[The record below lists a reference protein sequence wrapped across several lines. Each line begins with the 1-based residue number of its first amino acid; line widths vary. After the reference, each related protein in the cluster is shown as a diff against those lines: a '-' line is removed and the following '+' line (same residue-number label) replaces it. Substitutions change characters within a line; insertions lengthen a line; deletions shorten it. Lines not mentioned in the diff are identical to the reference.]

1 MAIIIPS
8 ANIFG
13 SPNLYKIKDNYI
25 DKIEVNANS
34 VAPNNEYDVSVYNYR
49 DNNIEFTKGNRIVD
63 STFTKAD
70 SGGAGGGIGPH
81 SCAYIELVPYYSNIS
96 ISFPNSY
103 NNTYIKNVLY
113 GKDKNDNNNIE
124 YTITATKYIG
134 TITGQAVVANGVG
147 RATITNKI
155 ETNHETVQ
163 EIDNPLLEYSY
174 NTYKVTEAEIKFTD
188 ITNIGTAV
196 VNKTPTDYSISLIV
210 LTGYFNSYM
219 GGASNPTPSPNADF
233 SLQGQYVEYL
243 PQKIEITFY
252 GETLSIDLTET
263 TISLGE
269 SNGENPYSID
279 NNELL
284 QTENYYGSEEQN
296 AIESGYNKTLEIYK
310 NGLES
315 AEITCSISKYYD
327 QNGEIKIRDDITS
340 QDVDVSIYARYRDT
354 LGLRYFTLYINSP
367 LDYDLYIFYNV
378 HTGTLSVP
386 GSCVIQKGD
395 TAVSAGTGSSVLSST
410 IGISRKYKKYSMT
423 FNIGDLVIPMIYS
436 NNKDV
441 PISIN
446 GNGNAKVFRVIGKK
460 IKYDGA
466 VWQVLSLQEYK
477 EVI

>member
-34 VAPNNEYDVSVYNYR
+34 VASNNEYDVSVQDITITSNFQEDTIIQDYESM
-49 DNNIEFTKGNRIVD
+49 IETSFGI
-63 STFTKAD
+63 ST
-70 SGGAGGGIGPH
+70 I
-81 SCAYIELVPYYSNIS
+81 SCAYVSLKPIYMLNATINIS
-96 ISFPNSY
+96 KNQG
-103 NNTYIKNVLY
+103 NTYISKIYRGVDSENE
-113 GKDKNDNNNIE
+113 NNIKATYYSKK
-124 YTITATKYIG
+124 YTGTASAYATKNNIISN
-134 TITGQAVVANGVG
+134 TINTLYSDEGDVTTSFENPILTNSEGSGEYVAT
-147 RATITNKI
+147 AKI
-155 ETNHETVQ
+155 SFNDT
-163 EIDNPLLEYSY
+163 
-174 NTYKVTEAEIKFTD
+174 K
-188 ITNIGTAV
+188 TNIGSAYFTE
-196 VNKTPTDYSISLIV
+196 TPTSFSIT
-210 LTGYFNSYM
+210 LTLLVGYENILLNSSWLYEDNIQIPLS
-219 GGASNPTPSPNADF
+219 GTCTK
-233 SLQGQYVEYL
+233 YV
-243 PQKIEITFY
+243 PQKVEITFY